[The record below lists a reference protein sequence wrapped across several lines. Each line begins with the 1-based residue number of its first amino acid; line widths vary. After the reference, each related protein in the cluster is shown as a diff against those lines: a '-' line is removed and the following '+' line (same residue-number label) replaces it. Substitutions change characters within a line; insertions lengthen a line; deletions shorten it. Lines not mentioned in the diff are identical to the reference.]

1 MTTKKIKL
9 MEDRI
14 NELEDWVGAI
24 KDSNDAPVIIDNYN
38 FLMTTVRQYVDG
50 TNNMR
55 EQIAQLQNVTAEN
68 TSLFQEFIEKHEMK
82 ARWEAFLEKKSDE
95 KQKEID
101 DANGDESSDEEEVE
115 ILTTDG

>member
-1 MTTKKIKL
+1 
-9 MEDRI
+9 
-14 NELEDWVGAI
+14 
-24 KDSNDAPVIIDNYN
+24 
-38 FLMTTVRQYVDG
+38 
-50 TNNMR
+50 
-55 EQIAQLQNVTAEN
+55 
-68 TSLFQEFIEKHEMK
+68 MK